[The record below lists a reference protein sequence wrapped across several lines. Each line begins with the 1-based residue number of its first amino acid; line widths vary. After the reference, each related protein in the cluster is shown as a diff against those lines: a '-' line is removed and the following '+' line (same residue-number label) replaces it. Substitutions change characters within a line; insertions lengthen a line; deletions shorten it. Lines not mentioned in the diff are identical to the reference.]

1 MLLAL
6 MLPFA
11 SQAQQTLTVYDG
23 TTTNSYVPFYGLY
36 ADTYGAASEVV
47 FPSDQLGEMAGG
59 SISSMTFYIGT
70 PASAAWTGTHQVYL
84 SEIAGTTLSGITG
97 PTNATVVFTGQLDA
111 TGSTLTITFDTPF
124 EYQGGNLLVGSF
136 VSVAGNWKSAY
147 FNGVSQNSATGWY
160 RSSSTSAGSSVS
172 FLPKT
177 TFTYE
182 AGGDPAPC
190 SAVRSLHAEVIR
202 SNGVALA
209 WEDPNNTNATY
220 TVYAINGNDTVAL
233 TADQVTIVGTSADV
247 TGLTPITDY
256 TFGVQADCGAD
267 GLSDMRT
274 VSVHTACG
282 PVPIPFTEYFGAAV
296 SNAGCWFGAS
306 GKTADEVFA
315 GQELTL
321 GAISGWQYKSSAENG
336 IEAGHYRV
344 NIYGTGC
351 KYWLVT
357 PEIDLTNATTAQLSF
372 DAAFTVY
379 SGTGAAT
386 GFESNSSQKF
396 MVIVSTDGGTTWLP
410 ANATIWDT
418 DTTNTTTNNLADL
431 AGSEYINVVI
441 PLTQYIGG
449 TVKIAFYAQST
460 TSGGDNNF
468 HIDNILVGEVPT
480 CQAVTGLTVG
490 DIFGRSAVLSWNHSD
505 ETTDFVVEYKKAS
518 ASTWESVDASGDTV
532 FTLIDLD
539 PVTAYQVRVSANCG
553 TDGISYPSVIRNFT
567 TKAACQVPTNV
578 TVQALSRTAT
588 VTWRDTLASAWQLQ
602 YIAGTGTAADTSDII
617 DVTDGTSY
625 VLDNLEP
632 ETAYKVRVLA
642 NCGDE
647 DSLSA
652 WTSWKNFNTP
662 AACQVPANLTATTNP
677 DDFSTATVRWV
688 DTLATSWELC
698 LVQGTDTTD
707 GIAVNDSTVYVFEGL
722 EPETQYKV
730 RVRAYC
736 GEEDELSNWSSFK
749 SFTTPVACHVP
760 YGLSVVL
767 TPGDGSVATI
777 NWKDTLATAWTLRLV
792 PGLDGEDTTLIEAS
806 DSTYDFGSL
815 TPETPYKV
823 WVRANC
829 DNSYSSSW
837 TSVLNFTPTDAYIV
851 TVNDGTNT
859 NTYVPI
865 YGLYVDDHIKSQF
878 VIPAADLS
886 AMAYGFIDKMTFYTS
901 SSQADCP
908 WTGASFAVYLTETD
922 TTAVGT
928 LLDVANMTQVYAG
941 SLSIS
946 GKKMEVTLT
955 TPYLYMGGNLLVAF
969 EQPTSGTYKSSTWVG
984 VSRNGVSMGGYGSS
998 ISQQNFLP
1006 KTTFNFTPGDEPTCF
1021 AVNNVAVDTATGESI
1036 TISWEDEQGVSYNI
1050 YKLVAN
1056 DSAET
1061 GFDTVLVGTTS
1072 DLEYTI
1078 EGLQSSTAYTFA
1090 VEADCGGTGT
1100 SMKRFVSGS
1109 TGCAGSTCDITL
1121 VLHDSYGDGWNGN
1134 KLVVVAG
1141 GDENSYTISS
1151 GSSATY
1157 NVSVCQ
1163 GASVTLKWTTGS
1175 YPSETSFEVL
1185 DGADIQVYACEDGS
1199 TLTNGAVI
1207 ATIQDPCPSCLPVTE
1222 LEVVDDDEAV
1232 TANSI
1237 AITWES
1243 EGSAFVLY
1251 KNGVAVAT
1259 IEDETEYTFENLTPN
1274 TAYVFGVANLCED
1287 DDTAMVR
1294 TIEARTACAAIDT
1307 LPYTCGFEA
1316 SEVMSTTVSADQL
1329 PYCWTRYNNAT
1340 GTSNYYPLS
1349 SSLSPRTGSRAL
1361 QFYGSTNSA
1370 YASRMMAILPEID
1383 VEAIDISGLQLTY
1396 WARTSSATGAVPIM
1410 VGTLNDPEDASS
1422 FVVLSEDTI
1431 YGNEYQRIDVNLDE
1445 ADAVAY
1451 VAIAMDSNAT
1461 TVYVDDVTLRV
1472 APTCAYIT
1480 NLAVIDSTIT
1490 DNSFTITWHP
1500 NEGSTY
1506 TIYNG
1511 TEVVV
1516 SGSTDTAYT
1525 FTGLSGSTDYTV
1537 GVQAVCANGSSA
1549 EIIPVTVATAC
1560 GTISN
1565 FPFTEGFEHADLGC
1579 WTNQTLSGTSTWTI
1593 GTGSTSTAS
1602 GAYTGS
1608 NYAMAAHTTTG
1619 ASSLLISPAINT
1631 NGAAAMK
1638 LSYAH
1643 IQKAWV
1649 NDIDELH
1656 VLYRTSATG
1665 TWNTV
1670 ASYTDAFA
1678 DWTLDSIILP
1688 GATYQVAFEYVDAYG
1703 YGVGV
1708 DNVVLTAMAQYCYPV
1723 GDITVDSVN
1732 KHYAKVSWEELGAAE
1747 AWQIA
1752 VGTTDTIYVTDSSF
1766 YEFGN
1771 LVGDTTY
1778 TIKVRAFCGDD
1789 NQSDWSNTVSF
1800 HTLEL
1805 CPDPYDIEVIP
1816 GPTTAS
1822 VVWADDNHEDA
1833 LYTIIN
1839 LSDSVPVVVADSIA
1853 FEELPYPITGLDP
1866 DSSYLFGLLAR
1877 CSEANADTVPFAFR
1891 TAINCPVPYN
1901 LTIVDSLTTANSAT
1915 LEWIGFSS
1923 NYNVRYCSYTP
1934 TEDIVVFSDG
1944 FENGMSQWTIHTE
1957 GETAS
1962 GQTDG
1967 WFPFNP
1973 STSSIGAAHG
1983 GDMVASAWSWNSD
1996 VIDADNW
2003 LITPQV
2009 PLGGTLKFWVYAN
2022 TAYPDSYEVLLS
2034 TSGNANANFTT
2045 TLQAMAPA
2053 PTTGEW
2059 TEVTINLSQYAGQQG
2074 YIAFH
2079 HEDYDEN
2086 YLFIDDVQ
2094 ITVPNINMEGPWTV
2108 VTADNTTVTL
2118 TGLNP
2123 ETAYVV
2129 QVQPG
2134 CNDSVWSASAI
2145 FETLPSCLAV
2155 TNLAVVDSLTTSSSI
2170 SLQWTNPNDGD
2181 VTFVVTD
2188 GDSIQFTLDNVTNTS
2203 CTVIDLEPN
2212 TLYNFYVAV
2221 VCGSDDTSYVA
2232 HVNGRT
2238 ACGVITEL
2246 PYEEGFEEDGFYC
2259 WTLVG
2264 DEGTIGL
2271 LNNATYAHAS
2281 TRALASLSDGYMI
2294 LPAMDTNIS
2303 ALTLS
2308 FYWRNYSTSYA
2319 AGMLYVGYVNGTDVT
2334 TFVAVDSINMA
2345 TGIAT
2350 YTQTNPYSFL
2360 QAPAGSRMALKH
2372 VAAANSSNP
2381 YVFVD
2386 DVTVDLRPACMVPF
2400 DLAVNYTNGNQA
2412 VVNWTSDAAAWNL
2425 SLNDSVI
2432 NVTEKPYTLTDLAY
2446 NTTYTVKVQAV
2457 CGNDT
2462 SEWTNT
2468 VSFTTD
2474 ELCPEGK
2481 ICVGNGTTTNSN
2493 LPTNTFYKNSL
2504 TQQIYTAAALGAGDT
2519 IVSVDFYSTVAI
2531 TRNVDIYMVSTTK
2544 SSFTSSTDWVTV
2556 TEANL
2561 VFSGNVNFVANDWTT
2576 IDFSHSFTYDGTNNV
2591 VLVFDDN
2598 TGSYQ
2603 NGPTFRTFSSAANQ
2617 SIYVRSDG
2625 TNYNP
2630 ASPANYSGTRLNEK
2644 NRVRFGV
2651 GAAIVPPTTYTVT
2664 VTVNDQTMGHVEGA
2678 PTEAV
2683 PADSSVTLTAVAET
2697 GYHFVNWVGANGAVI
2712 TDNPYTFT
2720 VTGNITLQA
2729 VFAANEPTTHTVTV
2743 TSMNPQ
2749 MGTVNPEGDS
2759 VVNDGSSFTATATA
2773 NDGYH
2778 FVNWVDA
2785 GGNVITDNPYTFVVN
2800 SNVTLRA
2807 VFAVNPAADSV
2818 AVTIAVND
2826 ANMGTT
2832 TPTPGLHYYHVGET
2846 LTVTA
2851 TPNNGYHLDHWSV
2864 QLFADGTLAGDTIF
2878 AENPLTV
2885 PVSQEFVEYGISAT
2899 LTAVF
2904 AQDTTPQQSYTVTV
2918 NVNDS
2923 TMGHVTGVPTAPVT
2937 ANTVISL
2944 TAVPE
2949 AGYHFVSWSNGAN
2962 TATITVTVTSDTVLT
2977 ANFAANPA
2985 DTYTLTVAY
2994 DATMGS
3000 VEGIPE
3006 APVAAGTVVTL
3017 TAMPAEGYHFV
3028 EWSTGET
3035 TATISVTVNS
3045 NMTLAAT
3052 FAANAV
3058 DKYEVKVLWDATM
3071 GNVTGVPTDSVPA
3084 GSSVTLMANPLE
3096 GYEFVAWMIGQ
3107 DTVGHN
3113 AVYTI
3118 DSVSH
3123 DVTLVAI
3130 FAVKTGIE
3138 DVEMS
3143 NVKIYSAESVIYVMG
3158 AEGQDVYLYDLNGRV
3173 INAAPKAGERV
3184 EFRMNNTGVYLVK
3197 VGTAAAKRV
3206 VVTR

>member
-11 SQAQQTLTVYDG
+11 SQAQNTLTVHDG
-23 TTTNSYVPFYGLY
+23 TTTNSYVPVYGFY
-36 ADTYGAASEVV
+36 ADAYLRCQIVYPAS
-47 FPSDQLGEMAGG
+47 DLADLTGG
-59 SISSMTFYIGT
+59 TISSMTFY
-70 PASAAWTGTHQVYL
+70 ASQSSVSWGNANFEVKLT
-84 SEIAGTTLSGITG
+84 EITSATLSDFDNTASTTVYTG
-97 PTNATVVFTGQLDA
+97 ALAIEGNQMTVTFT
-111 TGSTLTITFDTPF
+111 TPYA
-124 EYQGGNLLVGSF
+124 YQGGNLLVE
-136 VSVAGNWKSAY
+136 VDNI
-147 FNGVSQNSATGWY
+147 ATGTY
-160 RSSSTSAGSSVS
+160 VSTSWYGETVTGASVS
-172 FLPKT
+172 NYSYSSFSSITSGSQRNFIPKT
-177 TFTYE
+177 TFAYE
-182 AGGDPAPC
+182 AGGEPAAC

-202 SNGVALA
+202 SNGVALV

-220 TVYAINGNDTVAL
+220 TVYAINGTDTVEL
-233 TADQVTIVGTSADV
+233 TADQVTIVGTSADI
-247 TGLTPITDY
+247 TGLLPITDY
-256 TFGVQADCGAD
+256 VFGVKADCGTD
-267 GLSDMRT
+267 GMSDMRT

-296 SNAGCWFGAS
+296 NNAGCWFGAS

-321 GAISGWQYKSSAENG
+321 GATGSGWLHQTAASNG
-336 IEAGHYRV
+336 LEAGHYRV
-344 NIYGTGC
+344 NIYGTSC

-357 PEIDLTNATTAQLSF
+357 PEIDLTTAPTAQLSF

-379 SGTGAAT
+379 SSTSNAPAT

-396 MVIVSTDGGTTWLP
+396 MVIVSTDGGTTWSQ

-431 AGSEYINVVI
+431 ASSEYINVVI

-460 TSGGDNNF
+460 TSGGDNNL

-480 CQAVTGLTVG
+480 CQAITGLTVSQ
-490 DIFGRSAVLSWNHSD
+490 IFGREATLTWNHSD

-567 TKAACQVPTNV
+567 TKAACQVPTNL
-578 TVQALSRTAT
+578 TVQALATSAT
-588 VTWRDTLASAWQLQ
+588 VTWRDTIATAWQLQ
-602 YIAGTGTAADTSDII
+602 SIAGTGAAADTSDII
-617 DVTDGTSY
+617 DVTDGPFY
-625 VLDNLEP
+625 LLEDLVP
-632 ETAYKVRVLA
+632 ETAHKVRVLA

-647 DSLSA
+647 DSLSN
-652 WTSWKNFNTP
+652 WTSWVSFTTP
-662 AACQVPANLTATTNP
+662 PSCQVPASVTVTTNP
-677 DDFSTATVRWV
+677 EDFTEATVRWT

-698 LVQGTDTTD
+698 LVHGTDTID
-707 GIAVNDSTVYVFEGL
+707 GIDATDSTTYVLTGL

-736 GEEDELSNWSSFK
+736 AEVNDYSGWSGFK
-749 SFTTPVACHVP
+749 NFTTPVACHVP

-767 TPGDGSVATI
+767 TPGMGNVATI

-792 PGLDGEDTTLIEAS
+792 PGLNGEDTTLIEVA
-806 DSTYDFGSL
+806 DSTFDL
-815 TPETPYKV
+815 TDLVPETAYKA

-829 DNSYSSSW
+829 NNGYPSSW
-837 TSVLNFTPTDAYIV
+837 TSVLNFTPTDAYTV
-851 TVNDGTNT
+851 TVNDGTAT
-859 NTYVPI
+859 NSYVPI
-865 YGLYVDDHIKSQF
+865 YGLYVDNHIKSQF

-886 AMAYGFIDKMTFYTS
+886 AMAYGIIDKMTFYTTA
-901 SSQADCP
+901 SQADCP
-908 WTGASFAVYLTETD
+908 WTGASFEVYLTETD

-946 GKKMEVTLT
+946 GQKMEVTLT
-955 TPYLYMGGNLLVAF
+955 TPYQYMGGNLLVAF
-969 EQPTSGTYKSSTWVG
+969 EQPTSGTYKGSTWVG
-984 VSRNGVSMGGYGSS
+984 VSRNGVSMGGYGTS

-1006 KTTFNFTPGDEPTCF
+1006 KMTFDFTPGDEPTCF

-1109 TGCAGSTCDITL
+1109 TGCAGGTCDITL

-1134 KLVVVAG
+1134 ALVVVAG
-1141 GDENSYTISS
+1141 GDESSYTISS
-1151 GSSATY
+1151 GNSATY

-1175 YPSETSFEVL
+1175 YPGETSFEVL

-1243 EGSAFVLY
+1243 DGSAFVLFQ
-1251 KNGVAVAT
+1251 NGVAVAT

-1274 TAYVFGVANLCED
+1274 TPYVFGVANLCED

-1383 VEAIDISGLQLTY
+1383 VEAISLSDLQLTY
-1396 WARTSSATGAVPIM
+1396 WARTASATGAVPIM
-1410 VGTLNDPEDASS
+1410 VGTLSDPEDATT

-1506 TIYNG
+1506 TIYNDG
-1511 TEVVV
+1511 ELVAD
-1516 SGSTDTAYT
+1516 SIADSAYT
-1525 FTGLSGSTDYTV
+1525 FTGLGGSTVYTV
-1537 GVQAVCANGSSA
+1537 GVQAVCANGSSS
-1549 EIIPVTVATAC
+1549 EIIPISVATAC

-1579 WTNQTLSGTSTWTI
+1579 WTNQTLSGSSTWTI

-1608 NYAMAAHTTTG
+1608 NYAMAAHTSTG

-1631 NGAAAMK
+1631 NGAAALK

-1789 NQSDWSNTVSF
+1789 NQSDWSNTVTF

-1839 LSDSVPVVVADSIA
+1839 LSGETPVEVADSIT
-1853 FEELPYPITGLDP
+1853 FEELPYTITGLDP
-1866 DSSYLFGLLAR
+1866 DSNYTFGLLAV
-1877 CSEANADTVPFAFR
+1877 CSEANADTVEFTFR

-1901 LTIVDSLTTANSAT
+1901 LAVIDSLTTANSAT

-1923 NYNVRYCSYTP
+1923 NYNVRYRNYIP
-1934 TEDIVVFSDG
+1934 AEGIVVFSDG

-1957 GETAS
+1957 GETSS

-1967 WFPFNP
+1967 WFPYN
-1973 STSSIGAAHG
+1973 SSSIVAAHG
-1983 GDMVASAWSWNSD
+1983 GDMVSSAWSWNTAA
-1996 VIDADNW
+1996 IDADNW

-2009 PLGGTLKFWVYAN
+2009 PLGGTLKFWVYTN
-2022 TAYPDSYEVLLS
+2022 TGYPDSYEVLLS

-2059 TEVTINLSQYAGQQG
+2059 TEVTINLGQYAGQQG

-2079 HEDYDEN
+2079 HEDEDMN

-2094 ITVPNINMEGPWTV
+2094 ITVPNTNTDEPWTV

-2123 ETAYVV
+2123 ETFYEV

-2134 CNDSVWSASAI
+2134 CNDTVWSAPAI

-2170 SLQWTNPNDGD
+2170 ALKWTNPNDGD

-2188 GDSIQFTLDNVTNTS
+2188 GDSIQFTLDNVTDTS

-2238 ACGVITEL
+2238 ACGAITEL

-2264 DEGTIGL
+2264 DEETIGL
-2271 LNNATYAHAS
+2271 LTNATYAHAS

-2372 VAAANSSNP
+2372 VAANSSYP

-2386 DVTVDLRPACMVPF
+2386 DVTVEERPACMVPF

-2432 NVTEKPYTLTDLAY
+2432 TNVTTKPYTLTDLAY

-2468 VSFTTD
+2468 VSFTTN

-2481 ICVGNGTTTNSN
+2481 ICVGNGTATNSN
-2493 LPTNTFYKNSL
+2493 LPTNTYYNNSL
-2504 TQQIYTAAALGAGDT
+2504 TQQIYTAAELGAGDT

-2544 SSFTSSTDWVTV
+2544 SSFTSNTDWIPV
-2556 TEANL
+2556 TENDR

-2576 IDFSHSFTYDGTNNV
+2576 IDFSNSFTYNGTNNV

-2598 TGSYQ
+2598 TGTYQ
-2603 NGPTFRTFSSAANQ
+2603 NGPTFRTFTSEANQ

-2630 ASPANYSGTRLNEK
+2630 ATPTNYSGTRLSVK

-2651 GAAIVPPTTYTVT
+2651 GAAIVEPTTYTVN
-2664 VTVNDQTMGHVEGA
+2664 VTVNDATMGHVEGV

-2683 PADSSVTLTAVAET
+2683 PADTVITLTAVANT
-2697 GYHFVNWVGANGAVI
+2697 GYHFQGWINTTTGDVSAA
-2712 TDNPYTFT
+2712 NPYTFT
-2720 VTGNITLQA
+2720 VTSDITLA
-2729 VFAANEPTTHTVTV
+2729 AFFIADSIVSDSVTVVFALNNAT
-2743 TSMNPQ
+2743 
-2749 MGTVNPEGDS
+2749 MGTITPAPGTYTYGVGDMITFS
-2759 VVNDGSSFTATATA
+2759 AIPN
-2773 NDGYH
+2773 NGYH
-2778 FVNWVDA
+2778 CDYWLMSVLGVIDTIPINGYSFAAEDFIGYVDTIWMTAFFAA
-2785 GGNVITDNPYTFVVN
+2785 GN
-2800 SNVTLRA
+2800 S
-2807 VFAVNPAADSV
+2807 DSV

-2826 ANMGTT
+2826 ATMGTT
-2832 TPTPGLHYYHVGET
+2832 TPAPGIHYYQVGDVVE
-2846 LTVTA
+2846 VAA
-2851 TPNNGYHLDHWSV
+2851 TPSTGYHLDHWNLQFFMDTYALEDTNIAGTENPITV
-2864 QLFADGTLAGDTIF
+2864 MAVLQDFADNGITA
-2878 AENPLTV
+2878 TV
-2885 PVSQEFVEYGISAT
+2885 
-2899 LTAVF
+2899 TAFF
-2904 AQDTTPQQSYTVTV
+2904 AQDTTTPQPQGYTVTV
-2918 NVNDS
+2918 TVNDS
-2923 TMGHVTGVPTAPVT
+2923 TMGYVEGIPNGPVQ
-2937 ANTVISL
+2937 AGTVVSL
-2944 TAVPE
+2944 TAM
-2949 AGYHFVSWSNGAN
+2949 ANSGYHFVNWSTGE
-2962 TATITVTVTSDTVLT
+2962 TTQTISITVNSDMTLV
-2977 ANFAANPA
+2977 ANFAANPE
-2985 DTYTLTVAY
+2985 DTYTVQ
-2994 DATMGS
+2994 
-3000 VEGIPE
+3000 
-3006 APVAAGTVVTL
+3006 
-3017 TAMPAEGYHFV
+3017 
-3028 EWSTGET
+3028 
-3035 TATISVTVNS
+3035 
-3045 NMTLAAT
+3045 
-3052 FAANAV
+3052 
-3058 DKYEVKVLWDATM
+3058 VLWDHNM
-3071 GNVTGVPTDSVPA
+3071 GNVTGIPEGAVAA
-3084 GSSVTLMANPLE
+3084 GTPVTLMASPISDD
-3096 GYEFVAWMIGQ
+3096 YKFVAWLSRNG
-3107 DTVGHN
+3107 DTLSKESI
-3113 AVYTI
+3113 YTI
-3118 DSVSH
+3118 DSISEN
-3123 DVTLVAI
+3123 VTLVAE
-3130 FAVKTGIE
+3130 FAAKVGID
-3138 DVEMS
+3138 DVTMD
-3143 NVKIYSAESVIYVMG
+3143 NVKVYSNESVIYVLG
-3158 AEGQDVYLYDLNGRV
+3158 AEGQNVYVYDLNGRV
-3173 INAAPKAGERV
+3173 MNAATKAGDRV